1 MDIKQRDLGLL
12 LALDALLEKQ
22 SVSAAADR
30 LGISQP
36 AMSAQLRRLRELF
49 NDPLLIQSGRR
60 LVATSRAL
68 GLKEDLRRHLQD
80 LDALVRTHGGFDPA
94 TAQKTFRIIG
104 TDYAHAI
111 LTPVLAEQ
119 MAARAPHCRLAA
131 LPFAPKAMW
140 QSLVSDEA
148 DLALVTGMKLDEAKM
163 RAGIE
168 ESFCI
173 VQRKGH
179 PLGTDP
185 LSLEAFC
192 AAEHVLVSPEGGGF
206 IGMADRMLAEQGYQR
221 TVAISL
227 PSFLLAP
234 TLVAQTDYI
243 CLLPRRLAELHA
255 HMVDLVEPPFETPTF
270 RADLLWHAR
279 RQHDPAH
286 IWFRDQVA
294 SVLGAAR

>member
-30 LGISQP
+30 LGVSQP
-36 AMSAQLRRLRELF
+36 AMSAQLKRLRELF
-49 NDPLLIQSGRR
+49 NDPLLTPSGRR
-60 LVATSRAL
+60 LVATSRAMSL
-68 GLKEDLRRHLQD
+68 QQDLRRHLQD
-80 LDALVRTHGGFDPA
+80 LDALVRTHGGFEPA
-94 TAQKTFRIIG
+94 TARKTFRIIG

-111 LTPVLAEQ
+111 LTPALAEH
-119 MAARAPHCRLAA
+119 MATSAPQCRLAA
-131 LPFAPKAMW
+131 LPFTPRTMW

-148 DLALVTGMKLDEAKM
+148 DIALVTGMQLDEAKM
-163 RAGIE
+163 RLGIE

-173 VQRKGH
+173 IQRKGH
-179 PLGTDP
+179 PLGTGP

-206 IGMADRMLAEQGYQR
+206 IGMADRVLAELGYR
-221 TVAISL
+221 RKVAISL

-234 TLVAQTDYI
+234 TLVAQTDFI
-243 CLLPRRLAELHA
+243 CLLPRRLAALHA
-255 HMVDLVEPPFETPTF
+255 NMVDLVDPPFDTPTF

-286 IWFRDQVA
+286 MWFRDQVGD
-294 SVLGAAR
+294 VLGAAG